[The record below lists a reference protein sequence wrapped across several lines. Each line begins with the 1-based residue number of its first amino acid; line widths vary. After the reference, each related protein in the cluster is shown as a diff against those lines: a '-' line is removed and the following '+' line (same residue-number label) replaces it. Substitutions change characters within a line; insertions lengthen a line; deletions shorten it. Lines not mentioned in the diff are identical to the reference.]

1 MFRSR
6 QPWFYHSAAVA
17 PGRAVTDGILLNP
30 YVEALTPSVTLSG
43 DGSSED
49 ILKDH
54 HDWTYT
60 NSGNSKGFRH
70 QDVCNNQPCCH
81 RFQSERNLNSD
92 LAGQTRDGHLIA
104 KAAALDCD
112 QSMDDLTRSFAQ

>member
-1 MFRSR
+1 MVCEKQHTPDKEMFRSR

-49 ILKDH
+49 IIKV
-54 HDWTYT
+54 
-60 NSGNSKGFRH
+60 K
-70 QDVCNNQPCCH
+70 
-81 RFQSERNLNSD
+81 
-92 LAGQTRDGHLIA
+92 
-104 KAAALDCD
+104 
-112 QSMDDLTRSFAQ
+112 